1 MLDIKTIRNDFPMLK
16 NNPDIVYFD
25 SAATSLK
32 PQCVIDAVNNYYTR
46 YTSNIHRGDYDI
58 SFVTSKAYEDTRKLI
73 KEFIN
78 AEDEKEIVFTSGD
91 TESLNTVCYGYM
103 ETHLKKGDVILS
115 TQLEHASSILPL
127 YRVCEKTGAEFK
139 FIDLN
144 ENGSFNLDKYID
156 CFTKYNVK
164 FINLTYVS
172 NVLGYINP
180 IKEIVKIAHE
190 HNALV
195 CVDGAQ
201 AVPHIKVDMKDL
213 DVDFF
218 TFSGHKMI
226 GPSGI
231 GVLYGKLNLL
241 DETEPLML
249 GGGANARFDNCG
261 NIILKKSPYKF
272 EAGTPNIEGV
282 LGLGKAVT
290 YLKEVGM
297 DNIHEYDKSLVEYA
311 IDELSKLDNVVIYN
325 LDSKAS
331 LVTFNVK
338 GVFAQDAATYLNKN
352 GICVRSGN
360 HCAKILHN
368 IIDAT
373 ETIRASIYFYNTKEE
388 IDKFVEVVKNTTLE
402 NCIGAVI

>member
-1 MLDIKTIRNDFPMLK
+1 MFDLKDVRNDFPMLK

-32 PQCVIDAVNNYYTR
+32 PNAVIDAVNNFYTR

-58 SFVTSKAYEDTRKLI
+58 SFVTSKAYEDTRNAV

-78 AEDEKEIVFTSGD
+78 AEDLKEIVFTSGD
-91 TESLNTVCYGYM
+91 TESLNTVSYGYM
-103 ETHLKKGDVILS
+103 ETHLKKGDVILTS
-115 TQLEHASSILPL
+115 ELEHASSILPI

-139 FIDLN
+139 FIELN
-144 ENGSFNLDKYID
+144 EDGSFNLDKYLE
-156 CFTKYNVK
+156 CFNKYNVK
-164 FINLTYVS
+164 FVSLTYVS

-180 IKEIVKIAHE
+180 IKEICKIAHD
-190 HNALV
+190 NGALV
-195 CVDGAQ
+195 CIDAAQ
-201 AVPHIKVDMKDL
+201 AVPHIKVDVKDL
-213 DVDFF
+213 DVDFL
-218 TFSGHKMI
+218 TFSAHKML

-231 GVLYGKLNLL
+231 GVLYGKLELL
-241 DETEPLML
+241 NETTPLLL

-261 NIILKKSPYKF
+261 NIILKNTPYKF

-282 LGLGKAVT
+282 LGLGAAVK
-290 YLKEVGM
+290 YLNDIGM
-297 DNIHEYDKSLVEYA
+297 DKIHEYDMSLVTYT
-311 IDELSKLDNVVIYN
+311 INELSKLDNVVVYN
-325 LDSKAS
+325 KKSKAS

-368 IIDAT
+368 VIGT
-373 ETIRASIYFYNTKEE
+373 NETIRASLYFYNTKEE
-388 IDKFVEVVKNTTLE
+388 IDKFIEVVKNTTLE